1 MARLSPP
8 IATEEKMRYNSF
20 IMNKADDR
28 KSAVK
33 KLKTLVYTSKQ
44 QVEDFRKNIDKKF
57 AKKLLPNH
65 VECSEQEY
73 ANIQCDVLSPEIYS
87 LHRIM
92 IYVHGGS
99 FVGGSKAA
107 WRGFCSSLAAA
118 TSCRIVVPEYRLAPA
133 YAFPAAVEDL
143 QNVFRNVF
151 TEEQVACSLDSADGK
166 TQESPEI
173 IIAADGSGASQAMAL
188 ILSLRERYR
197 ACIKQ
202 VILFSP
208 WLSLSPNSA
217 LIKNKK
223 ARDEIISPDALRKSG
238 DIYTYSGN
246 LENPMVSPIFISEE
260 TLQKLPPIFIQMGG
274 KEVLLE
280 DAKTFQKIM
289 SGTGNDCQLDVW
301 PDMMFMFQMADEYL
315 AESHLAIEKVGKLI
329 TFRRESADEQ
339 TLNRSPELESGVTVE
354 A

>member
-1 MARLSPP
+1 
-8 IATEEKMRYNSF
+8 
-20 IMNKADDR
+20 MNKADDR
-28 KSAVK
+28 KAAVK
-33 KLKTLVYTSKQ
+33 KLRTLVYSPKQ
-44 QVEDFRKNIDKKF
+44 QIEDFRKNIDKKF
-57 AKKLLPNH
+57 SRSLLPNH
-65 VECSEQEY
+65 VEWSEQAY
-73 ANIQCDVLSPEIYS
+73 ANVQCDVLIPELYS

-99 FVGGSKAA
+99 FVGGSRAA
-107 WRGFCSSLAAA
+107 WRDFCSTLAAA

-143 QNVFRNVF
+143 QSVFRNVF
-151 TEEQVACSLDSADGK
+151 TEEQVACSLDSVDGK

-188 ILSLRERYR
+188 ILSLKERYR
-197 ACIKQ
+197 SCIKQ

-223 ARDEIISPDALRKSG
+223 SRDEVISGEALRRSG

-246 LENPMVSPIFISEE
+246 LENPMVSPMFITQEA
-260 TLQKLPPIFIQMGG
+260 LVNFPPVFIQMGE
-274 KEVLLE
+274 KEILLE
-280 DAKTFQKIM
+280 DAKTFQQILKKA
-289 SGTGNDCQLDVW
+289 GNVCELDVW
-301 PDMMFMFQMADEYL
+301 PEMMFMFQMADEFL
-315 AESHLAIEKVGKLI
+315 AESHLAIEKVGKLV
-329 TFRRESADEQ
+329 TFQREAADEQ
-339 TLNRSPELESGVTVE
+339 TLTRCPALESGVAVE

>member
-1 MARLSPP
+1 
-8 IATEEKMRYNSF
+8 
-20 IMNKADDR
+20 MNKSDDR

-33 KLKTLVYTSKQ
+33 KLRVLAYSAKQ
-44 QVEDFRKNIDKKF
+44 QVEDFRKNIDQRF
-57 AKKLLPNH
+57 SCSILPNH
-65 VECSEQEY
+65 VERSEQNY
-73 ANIQCDVLSPEIYS
+73 ANIQCDVLIPEMYS

-99 FVGGSKAA
+99 FVGGSRRA
-107 WRGFCSSLAAA
+107 WREFCASLAAA

-143 QNVFRNVF
+143 QAVFRNVF
-151 TEEQVACSLDSADGK
+151 TEEQVACSLDSVEGK
-166 TQESPEI
+166 QLSPEI

-197 ACIKQ
+197 SCIKQ
-202 VILFSP
+202 VIFFSP

-223 ARDEIISPDALRKSG
+223 ARDEIMSSEVLRRSG

-246 LENPMVSPIFISEE
+246 LENPMVSPMYIGEE
-260 TLQKLPPIFIQMGG
+260 ALENFPPVFIQMGE
-274 KEVLLE
+274 KEILLE
-280 DAKTFQKIM
+280 DAKTFQQILKKA
-289 SGTGNDCQLDVW
+289 GNVCELDVW
-301 PDMMFMFQMADEYL
+301 PNMMFMFQMADEYL
-315 AESHLAIEKVGKLI
+315 ADSHLAVERVGKLV
-329 TFRRESADEQ
+329 TFQREAADEQ
-339 TLNRSPELESGVTVE
+339 TLTRSPALESGVTVE

>member
-1 MARLSPP
+1 
-8 IATEEKMRYNSF
+8 MRYNPAV
-20 IMNKADDR
+20 MKKGDDR

-33 KLKTLVYTSKQ
+33 KLRVLAYSAKQ
-44 QVEDFRKNIDKKF
+44 QVEDFRKNIEKNF
-57 AKKLLPNH
+57 SCSLLPNH
-65 VECSEQEY
+65 VECSEQTY
-73 ANIQCDVLSPEIYS
+73 ANIQCDVLIPEMYS
-87 LHRIM
+87 LRRIM
-92 IYVHGGS
+92 IYVHGGC

-107 WRGFCSSLAAA
+107 WREFCASLAAA

-143 QNVFRNVF
+143 QSVFRNVF
-151 TEEQVACSLDSADGK
+151 TEEQVACSLDSVDGK

-197 ACIKQ
+197 SCVKQ
-202 VILFSP
+202 VVFFSP

-223 ARDEIISPDALRKSG
+223 ARDEILSSEILRRSG

-246 LENPMVSPIFISEE
+246 LENPMVSPMFITQES
-260 TLQKLPPIFIQMGG
+260 LANFPPVFIQMG
-274 KEVLLE
+274 EREILLD
-280 DAKTFQKIM
+280 DAKAFQKM
-289 SGTGNDCQLDVW
+289 LKKAGNVCELDVW
-301 PDMMFMFQMADEYL
+301 PDMMFMFQMADEFL
-315 AESHLAIEKVGKLI
+315 AESHLAVERVGKLV
-329 TFRRESADEQ
+329 TFQQEEKDEQ
-339 TLNRSPELESGVTVE
+339 TLNRSPVLESGVTVE

>member
-1 MARLSPP
+1 MQ
-8 IATEEKMRYNSF
+8 KRYNER

-28 KSAVK
+28 KSAIK
-33 KLKTLVYTSKQ
+33 KLRVLAYSAKQ

-57 AKKLLPNH
+57 SCSVLPNH
-65 VECSEQEY
+65 VECSEQNY
-73 ANIQCDVLSPEIYS
+73 ANIQCDVLIPEMYS

-92 IYVHGGS
+92 IYVHGGC

-107 WRGFCSSLAAA
+107 WREFCSSLAAA

-151 TEEQVACSLDSADGK
+151 TEEQVACSLDSTDGK
-166 TQESPEI
+166 AQESPEI

-188 ILSLRERYR
+188 ILSLKERYR
-197 ACIKQ
+197 SCIKQ

-208 WLSLSPNSA
+208 WLNLSPNSA

-223 ARDEIISPDALRKSG
+223 ARDEILSSEALRRSG

-246 LENPMVSPIFISEE
+246 LENPMVSPMLISEE
-260 TLQKLPPIFIQMGG
+260 TLANFPPVFIQMG
-274 KEVLLE
+274 EREILLD

-289 SGTGNDCQLDVW
+289 KKTGNVCELDVW
-301 PDMMFMFQMADEYL
+301 PNMMFMFQMADEYL
-315 AESHLAIEKVGKLI
+315 ADSHLAVERVGKLV
-329 TFRRESADEQ
+329 TFQQEEKDEQ
-339 TLNRSPELESGVTVE
+339 TLTRSPALESGVTGE

>member
-1 MARLSPP
+1 
-8 IATEEKMRYNSF
+8 
-20 IMNKADDR
+20 MNKADDR
-28 KSAVK
+28 KSAIK
-33 KLKTLVYTSKQ
+33 KLRVLAYSAKQ

-57 AKKLLPNH
+57 SCSMLPNH
-65 VECSEQEY
+65 VECSEQNY
-73 ANIQCDVLSPEIYS
+73 ANIQCDVLIPEMYS

-107 WRGFCSSLAAA
+107 WREFCASLAAA

-143 QNVFRNVF
+143 QSVFRNVF

-166 TQESPEI
+166 TQLSPEI

-223 ARDEIISPDALRKSG
+223 ARDEVLSSEALRKSG

-246 LENPMVSPIFISEE
+246 LENPMVSPMFMTEE
-260 TLQKLPPIFIQMGG
+260 ALENFPPVFIQMGG
-274 KEVLLE
+274 REILLE
-280 DAKTFQKIM
+280 DAKNFQQILRKA
-289 SGTGNDCQLDVW
+289 GNVCELDVW
-301 PDMMFMFQMADEYL
+301 PDMMFMFQMADEFL
-315 AESHLAIEKVGKLI
+315 AESHLAVERVGKLV
-329 TFRRESADEQ
+329 TFQKESADEL
-339 TLNRSPELESGVTVE
+339 TLTRSPVLESGVAVE

>member
-1 MARLSPP
+1 
-8 IATEEKMRYNSF
+8 
-20 IMNKADDR
+20 MNKADDR
-28 KSAVK
+28 KSAIK
-33 KLKTLVYTSKQ
+33 KLKTLVYSSKQ
-44 QVEDFRKNIDKKF
+44 QVEDFRKNVDKKF
-57 AKKLLPNH
+57 IKAILPNH

-73 ANIQCDVLSPEIYS
+73 ANIQCDVLAPEIYS

-92 IYVHGGS
+92 IYIHGGS
-99 FVGGSKAA
+99 FVGGSRQA
-107 WRGFCSSLAAA
+107 WRGFCASLAAA
-118 TSCRIVVPEYRLAPA
+118 TSCRIVVPDFRLAPA

-143 QNVFRNVF
+143 QAVFRNVF
-151 TEEQVACSLDSADGK
+151 TEEQVACSLDSVDGK
-166 TQESPEI
+166 TQESPEV

-197 ACIKQ
+197 SCIKQ

-208 WLSLSPNSA
+208 WLSLSPNSSI
-217 LIKNKK
+217 IKNKK
-223 ARDEIISPDALRKSG
+223 SRDEIISGEALRKSG

-260 TLQKLPPIFIQMGG
+260 TLQKLPPIFIQMGE

-280 DAKTFQKIM
+280 DAKTFQKLM
-289 SGTGNDCQLDVW
+289 TRAGSVCQLDVW
-301 PDMMFMFQMADEYL
+301 PDMMFMFQMADEFL

-329 TFRRESADEQ
+329 TFKREAADEQ
-339 TLNRSPELESGVTVE
+339 TLTRSPVLENSITVE

>member
-1 MARLSPP
+1 
-8 IATEEKMRYNSF
+8 
-20 IMNKADDR
+20 MNKADDR
-28 KSAVK
+28 KSAIK
-33 KLKTLVYTSKQ
+33 KLKTLVYSSKQ
-44 QVEDFRKNIDKKF
+44 QVEDFRKNVDKKF
-57 AKKLLPNH
+57 IKAILPNH

-73 ANIQCDVLSPEIYS
+73 ANIQCDVLAPEIYS

-92 IYVHGGS
+92 IYIHGGS
-99 FVGGSKAA
+99 FVGGSRQA
-107 WRGFCSSLAAA
+107 WRGFCASLAAA
-118 TSCRIVVPEYRLAPA
+118 TSCRIVVPDFRLAPA

-143 QNVFRNVF
+143 QAVFRNVF
-151 TEEQVACSLDSADGK
+151 TEEQVACSLDSVDGK
-166 TQESPEI
+166 TQESPEV

-197 ACIKQ
+197 SCIKQ

-208 WLSLSPNSA
+208 WLSLSPNSSI
-217 LIKNKK
+217 IKNKK
-223 ARDEIISPDALRKSG
+223 IRDEIISGEALRKSG

-260 TLQKLPPIFIQMGG
+260 TLQKLPPIFIQMGE

-280 DAKTFQKIM
+280 DAKTFQKLM
-289 SGTGNDCQLDVW
+289 TRAGSVCQLDVW
-301 PDMMFMFQMADEYL
+301 PDMMFMFQMADEFL

-329 TFRRESADEQ
+329 TFKREAADEQ
-339 TLNRSPELESGVTVE
+339 TLTRSPVLENSITVE